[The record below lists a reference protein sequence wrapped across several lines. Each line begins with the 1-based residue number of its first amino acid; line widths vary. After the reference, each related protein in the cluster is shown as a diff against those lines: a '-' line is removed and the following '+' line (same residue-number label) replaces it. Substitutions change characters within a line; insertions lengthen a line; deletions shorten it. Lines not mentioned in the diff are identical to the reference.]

1 MSSVD
6 IKAIL
11 STLTLEEKV
20 TLLAGRDLWHTIPIP
35 SKGVPAVKL
44 SDGPNGARGAA
55 FAGGT
60 TAACFP
66 AACLVASTFDVTL
79 AKRIGAALAE
89 EVHSKGARCLLAP
102 TMCLHRHPLGGR
114 NFESFSEDPFLT
126 GKMAARVVDG
136 LQGAGVAA
144 TIKHFATNEQ
154 ETDRLTVDETIS
166 ERALRELYLRPFEIA
181 VKEAKPW
188 AVMTAYNLF
197 NGTHADSHPFS
208 LKQVLRGEW
217 GWDGLVM
224 SDWGGVNSTA
234 ESLDAGL
241 DLEMPGPT
249 RWRKPKDV
257 LAAIKEGKLSEKT
270 IDDRVIRVLQF
281 LERLK
286 CFEDDSIP
294 DEQAINKPEHRA
306 LIREAGSKGIVLL
319 KNDDQVLPLSKDKVK
334 GKKIALL
341 GHAKIGLA
349 HGGGSASVNAHYKIT
364 PWDAIHAALGDS
376 VEFSYAKGAHTFRSL
391 PPITSEHVVGLDGSP
406 GYTYKLYEPGN
417 PKPIK
422 TKNGHPDSDISVLT
436 SFDFTHKEVSLE
448 GTFTAQDDGVYYF
461 TCSGLGPSKLVID
474 DKVVYEQTE
483 NCGDAMGFLFG
494 GAPAP
499 EIKVTL
505 EAGRQYKML
514 IYTCPPAADDNA
526 ADLGILEGRVGLRVG
541 YMSEVEHDRD
551 LLAEAVEV
559 AKTADVAVIFTGHET
574 FWETEGQDQ
583 QSFNLPKDGS
593 QDRLIAAV
601 AAVNSKTIV
610 VNSTGV
616 AVAMPWLDQIQG
628 LVQSWFPGQECGNA
642 IADVLTGAQT
652 PEGHLSCTFPKKLE
666 DCPAY
671 GNFPGEYVDGQL
683 KVTYEEGVFVGYRH
697 FDRLSADKVNFPFG
711 FGLSYTTFDFSDLVV
726 KESGDNFTVSVKVA
740 NTGNVVGAI
749 AAQVY
754 VGSAQTE
761 EENPI
766 KQLAA
771 FAKVTVKPGE
781 TTTVDIPVRARD
793 FAFFDVSAQKWVVKG
808 GDYKFSIGKSAADI
822 VAESTVAVKQQSFAP

>member
-20 TLLAGRDLWHTIPIP
+20 TLLAGKDLWHTIPIP

-66 AACLVASTFDVTL
+66 AACLMASTFDVTL

-144 TIKHFATNEQ
+144 TIKHFVTNEQ
-154 ETDRLTVDETIS
+154 ETDRLTVDETVS

-249 RWRKPKDV
+249 RWRKPEDV
-257 LAAIKEGKLSEKT
+257 LAAIKEGKLSEQT
-270 IDDRVIRVLQF
+270 IDERATRVLQF

-349 HGGGSASVNAHYKIT
+349 HGGGSASVNAHYKVT
-364 PWDAIHAALGDS
+364 PWDAMQAALGDS

-422 TKNGHPDSDISVLT
+422 TKNGHPDSDVSVLT
-436 SFDFTHKEVSLE
+436 SFDFSHKEVSLE

-505 EAGRQYKML
+505 EAGKQYKML

-616 AVAMPWLDQIQG
+616 AVAMPWLGQIQG

-683 KVTYEEGVFVGYRH
+683 KVTYEEGVFIGYRH

-711 FGLSYTTFDFSDLVV
+711 FGLSYTTFDFSDLIV
-726 KESGDNFTVSVKVA
+726 KESGDSFAVSVKVA
-740 NTGNVVGAI
+740 NTGSVVGAI

-754 VGSAQTE
+754 VGSAQTA